1 MPSSTHGWE
10 TPRSLT
16 PLSCLRRS
24 CFFGQK
30 KETVRSYDS
39 SASSLSSSRKPIQA
53 LSCRMGCVHSKG
65 FDHYKKG
72 CCGCNCNRCL
82 HCSHSRTSANS
93 ADVDAEPSRVDEDD
107 RLQQRSHLIRHV
119 LSAASLGS
127 ADVPSAGL
135 RLHYSSLTQRGYY
148 PGSPDRANQDSFCV
162 KTHFQGNPDL
172 HFFGVFDGHGD
183 FGAECAAFVRDKLTA
198 VLSADPRLW
207 ENPAEAYDSA
217 FAATNLALHDSEID
231 DSMSGTTAITV
242 LVRGDTLFVANVG
255 DSRAVAG
262 VRDWD
267 RVVAEDLSSDHT
279 PLREDECERV
289 SLCGARV
296 LTVNQLERQ
305 GDVESDDGYDP
316 PRLWVQNRRYP
327 GSMFTRSVGDLVAE
341 SIGVVAV
348 PEIKV
353 VKITDNHSFFVIAS
367 DGVFQFLSS
376 QAVVDMVSS
385 FVDPRD
391 ACSKIVAESYKVW
404 LDSDSRTD
412 DITIIIVHIKDLSEM
427 HPIV

>member
-1 MPSSTHGWE
+1 
-10 TPRSLT
+10 
-16 PLSCLRRS
+16 
-24 CFFGQK
+24 
-30 KETVRSYDS
+30 
-39 SASSLSSSRKPIQA
+39 
-53 LSCRMGCVHSKG
+53 MGCVHSKWFG
-65 FDHYKKG
+65 HDKKG
-72 CCGCNCNRCL
+72 CCSCGCKCNRCL
-82 HCSHSRTSANS
+82 HCYHCRASANS
-93 ADVDAEPSRVDEDD
+93 ADDDAEPSRVDEDD
-107 RLQQRSHLIRHV
+107 RLQQHSRLIHHV

-135 RLHYSSLTQRGYY
+135 CLQYSSLTQRGYY
-148 PGSPDRANQDSFCV
+148 PGWPDHANQDSFCV
-162 KTHFQGNPDL
+162 KAQFQGNPGL
-172 HFFGVFDGHGD
+172 HFFGVFDGHGN

-207 ENPAEAYDSA
+207 ENPTEACDSA
-217 FAATNLALHDSEID
+217 FAATNSALHDSEID

-262 VRDWD
+262 VRDRD
-267 RVVAEDLSSDHT
+267 RVAAEDLSSDHT
-279 PLREDECERV
+279 ALRKDECERV
-289 SLCGARV
+289 RLCGARV
-296 LTVNQLERQ
+296 LTVTQLKSE
-305 GDVESDDGYDP
+305 GDEGSDDGGDP
-316 PRLWVQNRRYP
+316 PRLWVQNGMYP
-327 GSMFTRSVGDLVAE
+327 GSSFTRSVGDSVAE

-367 DGVFQFLSS
+367 DGIFQFLSS

-391 ACSKIVAESYKVW
+391 ACSKIVAESYKLW
-404 LDSDSRTD
+404 LEREGRTD
-412 DITIIIVHIKDLSEM
+412 DMTIIIVRIKDLSEV

>member
-1 MPSSTHGWE
+1 
-10 TPRSLT
+10 
-16 PLSCLRRS
+16 
-24 CFFGQK
+24 
-30 KETVRSYDS
+30 
-39 SASSLSSSRKPIQA
+39 
-53 LSCRMGCVHSKG
+53 MGCVHSKC
-65 FDHYKKG
+65 FDHSKKG
-72 CCGCNCNRCL
+72 CCSCGCGCNCNRCL
-82 HCSHSRTSANS
+82 HCSHCRAS
-93 ADVDAEPSRVDEDD
+93 ADDDAEPSRVDEDD
-107 RLQQRSHLIRHV
+107 RLQQHSHLIRHV

-162 KTHFQGNPDL
+162 MTQFQGNPDL

-262 VRDWD
+262 VWDWD

-279 PLREDECERV
+279 PLRKDECERV

-296 LTVNQLERQ
+296 LTMNQLESE
-305 GDVESDDGYDP
+305 GDEESDGGGDEESDDGDP
-316 PRLWVQNRRYP
+316 PRLWVQNGMYP
-327 GSMFTRSVGDLVAE
+327 GTMFTRSVGDLVAE

-404 LDSDSRTD
+404 LEREGRTD
-412 DITIIIVHIKDLSEM
+412 DTTIIIVRIKDLSKM